1 MTKNMISH
9 KKMQSLSHINK
20 FTKHMELVQE
30 YKQELLSL
38 SKSWDNLALLS
49 HFGNSNTNINDTKNS
64 FTDLTHSLLDH
75 LSYETL
81 EKTVREMR
89 FKAQISIDILIRNLF
104 ERTADIGFLSTDQ
117 DIVNFLINK
126 DEKEEEE
133 YKLET
138 KKIKKRFKEY
148 IQKYSVYYDIVLF
161 DTKGNILVK
170 LDDRAAKIE
179 KSEDEIIARALT
191 STEEYIETFKYHD
204 FLPYRKKSLVYS
216 SVVKE
221 NNDKD
226 AKTIGILSLCFRFQ
240 DEMTAIFDNLK
251 SEKNKECL
259 MILDSDGV
267 VIASSDKYH
276 ISLGTKFRHVLDDK
290 FKLISHGGRDYL
302 AKTCATNGYQGYFGQ
317 EWYGHIM
324 VPVNYAFLEDEDSIE
339 IDQNILLAIL
349 QQGNGF
355 SEDLKKIP
363 LKANAIQTNLNRL
376 VWNGNI
382 NKAKDDRRE
391 SMRGFS
397 RALLNEISST
407 GEKTKEIF
415 DHSIANLTKTMV
427 LNNTS
432 YVASLM
438 VDIMDRNLYERANDC
453 RWWALTDEFKKVLS
467 SDILDKKG
475 SKRLEKILK
484 YINSLYTVYTN
495 LFIYDTNGVIISVSN
510 ENEKHL
516 IGKQLSLDVVT
527 KTKDIKDTNDYFVS
541 KFEKTQLYDED
552 FTYIYYAAIKEN
564 NSFLGGIGVVFDSK
578 PEFKAM
584 LEESIPNYNE
594 QKNKEV
600 FGVYTNAD
608 KMIISSTNP
617 ELNIGDKIK
626 LDDRFFNLSNGE
638 TYSEIVI
645 YDDKYYA
652 IGVKCSQ
659 GYREYKLSDNYENN
673 VYAIFFSYISSANL
687 KIDENKRLFSETQ
700 IGLIDNP
707 AEIASFYIG
716 GKWLGV
722 DVNEVYE
729 TVSVKKLE
737 LSPTLN
743 SDHHFKGTVIY
754 NKKAVAVI
762 DIKRYVYEPVVEE
775 YSEIVIVKN
784 PEENSEN
791 YIGILVNSLGDIPEI
806 SKSRIKKLDKHLLGN
821 YTLINSVVTPLED
834 SKNERLL
841 SILDINKLKENLVE
855 D

>member
-9 KKMQSLSHINK
+9 GKMQDASNIGK

-64 FTDLTHSLLDH
+64 FTDLTHTLLQH
-75 LSYETL
+75 LSFETL

-117 DIVNFLINK
+117 DIIEFLINNK
-126 DEKEEEE
+126 SFEADE
-133 YKLET
+133 YKQET

-161 DTKGNILVK
+161 DTTGKVLVK
-170 LDDRAAKIE
+170 LDDRAGKIQE
-179 KSEDEIIARALT
+179 SKDEIIARALT
-191 STEEYIETFKYHD
+191 SNEEYIETFKYHD
-204 FLPYRKKSLVYS
+204 FLPYKKRSLVYS
-216 SVVKE
+216 SSVKDSE
-221 NNDKD
+221 G
-226 AKTIGILSLCFRFQ
+226 KTLGVLSLCFRFQ
-240 DEMTAIFDNLK
+240 DEMEGIFNNLK

-259 MILDSDGV
+259 MILDSDGI

-276 ISLGTKFRHVLDDK
+276 ISLGTKFRHILDDK
-290 FKLISHGGRDYL
+290 YKLISHGGRDYL
-302 AKTCATNGYQGYFGQ
+302 AKTCATNGYQEYFGQ

-324 VPVNYAFLEDEDSIE
+324 VPIDYAFLEDEESIE

-349 QQGNGF
+349 QQGCDF
-355 SEDLKKIP
+355 SDDLKKIP
-363 LKANAIQTNLNRL
+363 LKANTIQTNLNRL

-382 NKAKDDRRE
+382 NKARADRRE
-391 SMRGFS
+391 DMRSFS

-407 GEKTKEIF
+407 GEKTKKIF

-467 SDILDKKG
+467 SNSIDKKA

-495 LFIYDTNGVIISVSN
+495 LFIYDTNGVIVAVSN
-510 ENEKHL
+510 EEEKEL
-516 IGKQLSLDVVT
+516 VGKQLSLELVT
-527 KTKDIKDTNDYFVS
+527 KTKGIKNTNDYCVS
-541 KFEKTQLYDED
+541 KFEKTQLYNED
-552 FTYIYYAAIKEN
+552 FTYIYYAAIKEDTN
-564 NSFLGGIGVVFDSK
+564 FLGGIGVVFDSN

-584 LEESIPNYNE
+584 LRESIPNYNE
-594 QKNKEV
+594 NKSEEV
-600 FGVYTNAD
+600 FGVYANAD
-608 KMIISSTNP
+608 KMIVSTSNP
-617 ELNIGDKIK
+617 KLKIGDKIQ

-659 GYREYKLSDNYENN
+659 GYREYKVSDDYTND
-673 VYAIFFSYISSANL
+673 VYGIFFSYISPANL
-687 KIDENKRLFSETQ
+687 KIDANRKLFSETQ

-722 DVNEVYE
+722 DVNDVYE

-743 SDHHFKGTVIY
+743 SDHHFKGTVVY

-762 DIKRYVYEPVVEE
+762 DIKKYVDEPICEE

-784 PEENSEN
+784 YEKDSET

-806 SKSRIKKLDKHLLGN
+806 SKSRIKRLDNHLLGK
-821 YTLINSVVTPLED
+821 YTLINSIVTPLEG

-841 SILDINKLKENLVE
+841 SLLDISKLKENLVE